1 MPPEVAARY
10 GSLIDR
16 FQALSRASDWTP
28 AVATLAEADELG
40 KPYRVGTTPKKEE
53 TPPQAQWTTT
63 PKEAIRDSAKPIVLS
78 LTPDVCKTP
87 VGSSIPPIPYSVYA
101 LPGEDEKTTP
111 SVFFTGERAFVLRSN
126 TTCTHGDEPGSAK
139 GIKSGT
145 VGDIAEPLDHSRT
158 VRAEGQ
164 PVIRNEDRF
173 YMNRGNTF
181 GEVRMAG
188 DNTTHGGNGADT
200 RGTGE
205 RFADG
210 FSENAGETWEGAKKV
225 GSDALEGAKSIASD
239 LWNDPL
245 GTLGSAGESVAGG
258 VTGAAQWTGE
268 VGQNLWNDP
277 GGTLGRGWENTQNTA
292 GAVWHGVSD
301 PYVQAYDKGGLA
313 QALGHGTFDVVRLGV
328 EALATKG
335 AITVAGK
342 AATVAGVARKV
353 GAAEGAAAGV
363 AEDVVPAARK
373 AEQTA
378 EEIERA
384 TPDENVRVTR
394 PRMRVAC
401 FDMPPG
407 LDPAE
412 YDRQLQEQMAT
423 INNMTADDMSYA
435 HWVLDKAGGTQPL
448 RDPNAQVRHRTAYRR
463 MLEKQGW
470 SREDVSR
477 HMEGLHATHFLD
489 MIAGGNPTVFSTDAA
504 GNPVL
509 GAGDVN
515 SDIGNRWTKG
525 GRAASLR
532 EEAER
537 MRREGRAAEK
547 MSVELKRCK

>member
-1 MPPEVAARY
+1 MIDGRGSYPVDTGSMPPDVAARY

-16 FQALSRASDWTP
+16 FQALSQAKDWTP
-28 AVATLAEADELG
+28 AISALSEADELG
-40 KPYRVGTTPKKEE
+40 KPYRVGAAKTEE
-53 TPPQAQWTTT
+53 SPPQAQWTTT
-63 PKEAIRDSAKPIVLS
+63 PKEAIRDSSKPIVLS

-101 LPGEDEKTTP
+101 IPGEDEKTTP
-111 SVFFTGERAFVLRSN
+111 TVFFTGERAFVLRSN

-158 VRAEGQ
+158 VRAEGI
-164 PVIRNEDRF
+164 PVIRHEDRF

-188 DNTTHGGNGADT
+188 DTTTQGGGDGTDT
-200 RGTGE
+200 RGAGE

-210 FSENAGETWEGAKKV
+210 FSENASETWEGAKKV

-292 GAVWHGVSD
+292 GTVWHGVSD
-301 PYVQAYDKGGLA
+301 PYVQAYREGGVA

-342 AATVAGVARKV
+342 AATVAGVARKI

-394 PRMRVAC
+394 TKRWVAKDVNGRKVYQRDDLIDPDRRDAEGRTNRERMADGDAPIGPDGEEVNLHHLTQ
-401 FDMPPG
+401 DEPG
-407 LDPAE
+407 SMAEISQSMHQEYNRELHMYNNQYDKSYVDP
-412 YDRQLQEQMAT
+412 DG
-423 INNMTADDMSYA
+423 I
-435 HWVLDKAGGTQPL
+435 
-448 RDPNAQVRHRTAYRR
+448 RHRYSSAPPS
-463 MLEKQGW
+463 M
-470 SREDVSR
+470 
-477 HMEGLHATHFLD
+477 
-489 MIAGGNPTVFSTDAA
+489 
-504 GNPVL
+504 
-509 GAGDVN
+509 
-515 SDIGNRWTKG
+515 NRGPFNTWKRGYWKT
-525 GRAASLR
+525 RANDF
-532 EEAER
+532 
-537 MRREGRAAEK
+537 
-547 MSVELKRCK
+547 